1 MPRFTLALNL
11 LIEERC
17 HEVNLL
23 CCCVG
28 AGVLMKVLIVTGNFA
43 ISGSISRVFCHVF
56 CCFSNLLIEERCQ
69 EVDLL
74 CCCVSAVS

>member
-1 MPRFTLALNL
+1 MPHFSLVLNL

-28 AGVLMKVLIVTGNFA
+28 AGVLTKVLIEAGAAA
-43 ISGSISRVFCHVF
+43 ISGSISSVFCHV
-56 CCFSNLLIEERCQ
+56 LRWL
-69 EVDLL
+69 
-74 CCCVSAVS
+74 